1 MKIIVFSKAFRE
13 KTVGE
18 LIGLAQSYGM
28 EGFDLCVRPGYPIN
42 PDNAASALPDAV
54 KGLNAAGLAVPM
66 VTGNFD
72 LLEPGHPTARPIL
85 AAMDRAGVRLLKLGY
100 FAFDPRK
107 QGYWQEVDRIRRLLE
122 GWQKLSREHNVRICY
137 HTHSRRCMGLNCGLL
152 MHLLSG
158 FDPQCIGAYID
169 PAHMV
174 VEGEEFPVGVA
185 IVLQYLSIIGLKDVL
200 LRRVE
205 VNGHGS
211 VAEQWVP
218 AGEGM
223 VDWTGVFDELAR
235 VGFDGPLSVH
245 CEYSDLAEPLES
257 VARRDVAFFK
267 AQRDRVART

>member
-1 MKIIVFSKAFRE
+1 MKIIMFSKAFRE
-13 KTVGE
+13 KTVDE
-18 LIGLAQSYGM
+18 LIRLAQSYGM
-28 EGFDLCVRPGYPIN
+28 EGFDLCVRPEYPIN

-54 KGLNAAGLAVPM
+54 KRLNAAELAVPM

-72 LLEPGHPTARPIL
+72 LLEPSHPTARPIL

-100 FAFDPRK
+100 FQFDPRK
-107 QGYWQEVDRIRRLLE
+107 QDYWQEVDRIRRLLD
-122 GWQKLSREHNVRICY
+122 GWQKLSREHNVKVCY

-152 MHLLSG
+152 MHLLGG

-267 AQRDRVART
+267 AHRDRVAGM